1 MTERRGAAPGG
12 PAIPPAPAMSAA
24 PAAALAVSSAVSPGG
39 SGGGRAAVVPGA
51 VGRAVG
57 AGGCG
62 AGIGIGAARRRPVPR
77 GHITATVA
85 VVGPGRARAVYGTV
99 LVGGRGRRVCGART
113 GRVRVRLAVE
123 ELWSR

>member
-12 PAIPPAPAMSAA
+12 PATPPAPAMSAA
-24 PAAALAVSSAVSPGG
+24 PAVSSAVSPGE
-39 SGGGRAAVVPGA
+39 SGGGRD
-51 VGRAVG
+51 
-57 AGGCG
+57 
-62 AGIGIGAARRRPVPR
+62 AARRRPVPL
-77 GHITATVA
+77 GHATATA
-85 VVGPGRARAVYGTV
+85 TMVGPGRARAVYGTV